1 MSALDLTLLYLLAG
15 VVGVTAFRF
24 FKLPAILGYLLVGVI
39 IGPHAFNL
47 STESAGV
54 AYLAEFGVVF
64 LMFLIG
70 LEFNLPKLK
79 SMQRL
84 VFGLGMGQVFITIAG
99 AVAGHLVLMLLFG
112 FLGQAW
118 DLSWQGAF
126 ALGGALAMSS
136 TAIVARL
143 MAERL
148 ELDSEHGKHV
158 MGVLLFQD
166 LAVVP
171 LLVLIPAL
179 AQPMGPDLWQGLGLA
194 LLKAVVLVGLLLA
207 GGQRILRQWLW
218 VVARRKSD
226 ELFMLNLLLLTLG
239 LAWLTEHAGLSLA
252 LGAFIA
258 GMLISETE
266 FKHRVEA
273 DVKPFQDVLL
283 GLFFITIG
291 MKLNWLVVWEHW
303 ALVIVFALFPVV
315 LKGLV
320 IVGLARAFGASSG
333 VAMRTGL
340 YLAQAGEFGFVL
352 LTLIERNGLVS
363 PQWVSPILAAMVL
376 SMLATPFIIQHADR
390 LVMRVSVNDWLLQSV
405 MLTRIATATMR
416 QDHAVI
422 VCGFGRHGQN
432 LAALLEEQGLAYVAL
447 DLDPERIRQASVAGH
462 SVVLGDAARL
472 PSLMAAGL
480 AHASAV
486 VITYDHIESALQVIS
501 LVHEHAPQVPVV
513 ARARDELDMDRLRQ
527 AGAAEVVPEAL
538 EGSLMLASH
547 ALALVGV
554 PMRRVIR
561 IIQQQRHARYQLLRG
576 FFHGHDDDGAEDI
589 HHERLQTLVI
599 PAGAKISGLSWEGL
613 MQDLPALRLV
623 QWRRGNGRSVD
634 LDESARL
641 EGGDVLVVS
650 GLAEDLALLS
660 RRIDE
665 A

>member
-1 MSALDLTLLYLLAG
+1 MSALDLTLLYLLAA
-15 VVGVTAFRF
+15 VVGVTVFRF
-24 FKLPAILGYLLVGVI
+24 FRLPAILGYLLVGVF

-47 STESAGV
+47 STASPGV

-79 SMQRL
+79 SMQKL
-84 VFGLGMGQVFITIAG
+84 VFGLGMGQVVLTILG
-99 AVAGHLVLMLLFG
+99 AVLGHVLLAVAFA
-112 FLGQAW
+112 FLGLAW
-118 DLSWQGAF
+118 DMTWQGAVV
-126 ALGGALAMSS
+126 LGGALAMSS

-171 LLVLIPAL
+171 LLVLVPAL
-179 AQPMGPDLWQGLGLA
+179 AQPVGPDLWQSLGLA
-194 LLKAVVLVGLLLA
+194 MLKAVTLVALLLFGAQGLL
-207 GGQRILRQWLW
+207 RRWLW
-218 VVARRKSD
+218 VVAKRKSD
-226 ELFMLNLLLLTLG
+226 ELFMLNLLLITLG
-239 LAWLTEHAGLSLA
+239 LSWLTEHAGLSLA
-252 LGAFIA
+252 LGAFLA

-291 MKLNWLVVWEHW
+291 MKLNWMVVWQHW
-303 ALVIVFALFPVV
+303 GLVIVFTLIPVV

-363 PQWVSPILAAMVL
+363 AQWVSPILAAMVL

-390 LVMRVSVNDWLLQSV
+390 LVMRVSVNDWLMQSV
-405 MLTRIATATMR
+405 MLTKIATATMR
-416 QDHAVI
+416 KSHAVI
-422 VCGFGRHGQN
+422 ICGFGRHGQN
-432 LAALLEEQGLAYVAL
+432 LATLLEEQGLDYVAL
-447 DLDPERIRQASVAGH
+447 DLDPERIRQANSAGH

-480 AHASAV
+480 SQASAV
-486 VITYDHIESALQVIS
+486 VITYDHLASALQVIA
-501 LVHEHAPQVPVV
+501 LVHEHAPQIPVV
-513 ARARDELDMDRLRQ
+513 ARARDELDMDQLRQ
-527 AGAAEVVPEAL
+527 AGATEVVPEAL

-554 PMRRVIR
+554 PMRQVIR
-561 IIQQQRHARYQLLRG
+561 IVQQQRHARYQLLRG
-576 FFHGHDDDGAEDI
+576 FFHGHDDDGAEDLR
-589 HHERLQTLVI
+589 HERLQTVAI
-599 PAGAKISGLSWEGL
+599 PAGSQWIGLGWEAL
-613 MQDLPALRLV
+613 AEASDALRLV
-623 QWRRGNGRSVD
+623 HWRRAGGAQVD
-634 LDESARL
+634 SHEPARFES
-641 EGGDVLVVS
+641 GDVLVVC
-650 GLAEDLALLS
+650 GLPEHLALLS
-660 RRIDE
+660 ARVE
-665 A
+665 MH